1 MKLQLIS
8 LGLSHKTAPV
18 ELRERLAIPAD
29 RVAEEVRG
37 LRRDDVLPEC
47 LLLSTCNRVEAYA
60 GVRDA
65 DAGLASL
72 ADFFSRHA
80 NGGDVGSH
88 LYQHKGAEAVDHLF
102 RVASSLDS
110 MVVGEPQILGQLKG
124 AFSTAREAGTTGS
137 ILHHAIERA
146 ISTAK
151 RVRTET
157 AIARSAVSISF
168 AAVELAKKIFESL
181 DDKTVL
187 LIGAGEMAELA
198 AQHLIS
204 AGVGHIL
211 VTNRTYQRAVELA
224 ERFHGSAIRYED
236 YKESLVRTDIVIA
249 STGAREYILA
259 HHDMARVMHARRFR
273 SVFFIDIAVPRN
285 LDPNIERLDNCYV
298 YDIDDLQ
305 QVVDTNKEERL
316 KETERATEI
325 IQQEVAHFQRWL
337 RGRAGTPQ
345 ILALRQGGEQ
355 VRDAEVVRAMERLS
369 HLSEED
375 RAVID
380 DLARRL
386 TNKFLHP
393 PTAALKQAIRD
404 GDETAVSILHKV
416 YGVGGARG

>member
-29 RVAEEVRG
+29 RVGDEVRG
-37 LRRDDVLPEC
+37 LRQDDTLPEC

-65 DAGLASL
+65 EAGLASL
-72 ADFFSRHA
+72 EGFFSRHA
-80 NGGDVGSH
+80 NGGDVVPH
-88 LYQHKGAEAVDHLF
+88 LYHHQGPEAVDHLF

-181 DDKTVL
+181 EDKTVL

-204 AGVGHIL
+204 AGAGHIL
-211 VTNRTYQRAVELA
+211 VTNRTYQRAVDLA

-325 IQQEVAHFQRWL
+325 IREEVSRFQQWL

-345 ILALRQGGEQ
+345 IVALREGGEQ
-355 VRDAEVVRAMERLS
+355 VRDAEVSRALEQLS
-369 HLSEED
+369 HLTKED
-375 RAVID
+375 REVID

-393 PTAALKQAIRD
+393 PTAALKRAIRD
-404 GDETAVSILHKV
+404 GDDTAVSILHRM
-416 YGVGGARG
+416 YGLGS

>member
-29 RVAEEVRG
+29 RVGDEVRG
-37 LRRDDVLPEC
+37 LRQDDTLPEC

-65 DAGLASL
+65 EAGLASL
-72 ADFFSRHA
+72 EGFFSRHA
-80 NGGDVGSH
+80 NGGDVVPH
-88 LYQHKGAEAVDHLF
+88 LYHHQGPEAVDHLF

-168 AAVELAKKIFESL
+168 AAVELAKKIFDSL
-181 DDKTVL
+181 EDKTVL

-204 AGVGHIL
+204 AGAGHIL
-211 VTNRTYQRAVELA
+211 VTNRTYQRAVDLA

-325 IQQEVAHFQRWL
+325 IREEVARFQQWL

-345 ILALRQGGEQ
+345 IVALREGGEQ
-355 VRDAEVVRAMERLS
+355 VRDAEVNRALEQLS
-369 HLSEED
+369 HLPKED
-375 RAVID
+375 REVID

-393 PTAALKQAIRD
+393 PTAALKRAIRD
-404 GDETAVSILHKV
+404 GDETAVSILHRM
-416 YGVGGARG
+416 YGVKG

>member
-29 RVAEEVRG
+29 RVGDEVRG
-37 LRRDDVLPEC
+37 LRQEESISEC

-60 GVRDA
+60 GVHDA
-65 DAGLASL
+65 EAGLVSL
-72 ADFFSRHA
+72 EGFFSRHA
-80 NGGDVGSH
+80 NGSDVVPH
-88 LYQHKGAEAVDHLF
+88 LYHHQGEEAVDHLF

-124 AFSTAREAGTTGS
+124 AFSIAREAGTTGS

-181 DDKTVL
+181 EDKTVL

-204 AGVGHIL
+204 AGAGYIL
-211 VTNRTYQRAVELA
+211 VTNRTYQRAVDLA
-224 ERFHGSAIRYED
+224 DRFHGSAIRYED

-259 HHDMARVMHARRFR
+259 HHDMARIMHARRFR

-316 KETERATEI
+316 RETDRAAEI
-325 IQQEVAHFQRWL
+325 IHEEITHFQQWL

-345 ILALRQGGEQ
+345 ILALREGGEQ
-355 VRDAEVVRAMERLS
+355 VRDAEVVRALEHLS
-369 HLSEED
+369 HLSKED
-375 RAVID
+375 REVVG

-393 PTAALKQAIRD
+393 PTAALKRAIRD
-404 GDETAVSILHKV
+404 GDETAVSILHKMF
-416 YGVGGARG
+416 GIS

>member
-29 RVAEEVRG
+29 QVAAEVCR
-37 LRRDDVLPEC
+37 LHEATTLPEC

-60 GVRDA
+60 GVA
-65 DAGLASL
+65 DATTGLAAL
-72 ADFFSRHA
+72 EEFFTHHA
-80 NGGDVGSH
+80 NGSDVCAH
-88 LYQHKGAEAVDHLF
+88 LYHHQGAEAVDHLF

-124 AFSTAREAGTTGS
+124 AFSTAHAAGTTGT

-168 AAVELAKKIFESL
+168 AAVELAKKIFQNLE
-181 DDKTVL
+181 DKTVM

-204 AGVGHIL
+204 AGVGYIL
-211 VTNRTYQRAVELA
+211 VTNRTYQRAVDLA

-236 YKESLVRTDIVIA
+236 FKESMVRTDIVIA
-249 STGAREYILA
+249 STGARDYVLA
-259 HHDMARVMHARRFR
+259 HHDMARVMHARRSR
-273 SVFFIDIAVPRN
+273 SVFFIDISVPRN
-285 LDPNIERLDNCYV
+285 LDPNIERIDNCYV

-316 KETERATEI
+316 KESERATEI
-325 IQQEVAHFQRWL
+325 IQEEVAHFLQWL

-345 ILALRQGGEQ
+345 IIALRERGARLCEAELTRAIEQ
-355 VRDAEVVRAMERLS
+355 LG
-369 HLSEED
+369 HLTKED
-375 RAVID
+375 HAVISE
-380 DLARRL
+380 LARRL

-393 PTAALKQAIRD
+393 PTTALKRAMRD
-404 GDETAVSILHKV
+404 GDETAVAILHKMF
-416 YGVGGARG
+416 RIS

>member
-18 ELRERLAIPAD
+18 ALRERLAIPAD
-29 RVAEEVRG
+29 RVGEEVRS
-37 LRRDDVLPEC
+37 LHQDDVLPEC

-60 GVRDA
+60 GVHDA

-72 ADFFSRHA
+72 KGFFSSHA
-80 NGGDVGSH
+80 NGGDVGPH
-88 LYQHKGAEAVDHLF
+88 LYHHQGAEAIDHLF

-168 AAVELAKKIFESL
+168 AAVELAKKIFENL
-181 DDKTVL
+181 EGKTVL

-211 VTNRTYQRAVELA
+211 VTNRTYQRAVDLA

-249 STGAREYILA
+249 STGARQYILA
-259 HHDMARVMHARRFR
+259 HHDMARVMHQRRFR

-325 IQQEVAHFQRWL
+325 IQGEVAHFQQWL

-345 ILALRQGGEQ
+345 ILALRERGEK
-355 VRDAEVVRAMERLS
+355 VRDAEVVRAMEQLS
-369 HLSEED
+369 HLTQAD
-375 RAVID
+375 REIID
-380 DLARRL
+380 NLARRL

-393 PTAALKQAIRD
+393 PTAALKRAMRD

-416 YGVGGARG
+416 FGIS